1 MLTIEPILFGFIA
14 GIVATAGMTLVE
26 LVFWKKWK
34 LIGVLEWHENQILI
48 SKFFKLNVK
57 RLNFPGI
64 FLLHFVNGGLG
75 GIGLFFAI
83 VLMPHLSSIISI
95 LPLGILYGFFLWLV
109 TLAPIH
115 KPITGVHPLN
125 HPLGK
130 GPALVSLGG
139 HALYGLVL
147 GIAFTI
153 ITSA

>member
-1 MLTIEPILFGFIA
+1 LLIVESPLFGFIA
-14 GIVATAGMTLVE
+14 GIAATAAMTLVE

-34 LIGVLEWHENQILI
+34 LIGILEWHENQVLI
-48 SKFFKLNVK
+48 SKFLKLDVK

-75 GIGLFFAI
+75 GVGLFVVM
-83 VLMPHLSSIISI
+83 VLVPQLITTIPI
-95 LPLGILYGFFLWLV
+95 LLLGILYGFFLWIV

-115 KPITGVHPLN
+115 KPITGVHPWN

-130 GPALVSLGG
+130 GPALTSLGC

-147 GIAFTI
+147 ATAFTI
-153 ITSA
+153 ITRP

>member
-1 MLTIEPILFGFIA
+1 LLTIELILSGFIA
-14 GIVATAGMTLVE
+14 GIVATTGMTLVE

-34 LIGVLEWHENQILI
+34 LIGVLEWHENQVLV
-48 SKFFKLNVK
+48 SKFFKLDVK
-57 RLNFPGI
+57 MLNFPGI
-64 FLLHFVNGGLG
+64 FLLHFANGGFG
-75 GIGLFFAI
+75 GIGFFFALI
-83 VLMPHLSSIISI
+83 LMPHLSSIIPI
-95 LPLGILYGFFLWLV
+95 IPLGIVYGFFLWMA

-147 GIAFTI
+147 GIIFTI
-153 ITSA
+153 VISA